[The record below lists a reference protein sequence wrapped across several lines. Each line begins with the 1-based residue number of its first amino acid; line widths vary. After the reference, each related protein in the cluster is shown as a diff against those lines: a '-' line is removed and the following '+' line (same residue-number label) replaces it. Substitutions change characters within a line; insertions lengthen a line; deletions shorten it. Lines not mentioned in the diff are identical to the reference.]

1 MDSGSTSHPSPI
13 AVLAHQ
19 SGPVDGEPYRE
30 SLDGHIVD
38 YLIVTALKEG
48 GVDGRKW
55 PHAVGR
61 EFLGRCLDVLA
72 AEDLERLLQRLD
84 LLLAHPH
91 LMAEQNWRARLR
103 VRSHG
108 ILCSL

>member
-1 MDSGSTSHPSPI
+1 MVRSQPS
-13 AVLAHQ
+13 LAR
-19 SGPVDGEPYRE
+19 GEVKN
-30 SLDGHIVD
+30 L
-38 YLIVTALKEG
+38 
-48 GVDGRKW
+48 

-103 VRSHG
+103 YDLMVSCVHYKK
-108 ILCSL
+108 LAVVL